1 MPRLRLARAFPFLA
15 LSSLILGGCASNS
28 RIPGPFRSAMRD
40 APPVA
45 KRLPHPTRIHGETRA
60 DDYFWLRE
68 KTNPEVRAYLEAE
81 NAWADQLTAHT
92 APLRDR
98 LFAEMKARIKETDI
112 SVPYRIG
119 DWEYFSRTQKGQ
131 QYPTY
136 FRRPREGGEA
146 RVVLDV
152 NELAKGQKFMAT
164 GTMTISPDGAL
175 MAYTTD
181 NTGFREYTLH
191 VKSLVDDR
199 EFSEAIAKVD
209 GVAWSSDNKTL
220 FYVVQDA
227 AKRPYRL
234 HRHALDTN
242 PKDDEMVYEEKD
254 ERFRLAVWL
263 TLSHDFLVLQSDSLT
278 TKETHLLPADRPS
291 GSFRVV
297 KPRQQDHEYSVTQ
310 RGDRLFIRTNDRGKN
325 FRLVTASTENPAE
338 WTEMI
343 PHRDDVMLERVRAFA
358 DFLVLTERKNGLRS
372 LRFIDDGG
380 GDHDLPLTESVYEIG
395 VGTNAEFTTDTFR
408 YTYQS
413 MITPRSVFDY
423 DVRKRQSR
431 LLKQI
436 EVLGGYNADAYQTE
450 RIFARAA
457 DGTAIPIS
465 LVRRK
470 DTPRDGSAPVYLI
483 GYGSYGAPY
492 PATFSHARLS
502 LLDRGVICAI
512 AHVRGGGELGK
523 KWHDGGRMSHKRN
536 TFTDFIA
543 CGEHLVRERYAHPNR
558 LIAHGGSAGGLL
570 MGAIVNM
577 RPDLFRVV
585 ILDVPF
591 VDVIN
596 TMLDES
602 LPLTVGEFEEWGN
615 PKIKKD
621 YDYIRTYCPYSN
633 LFAGAY
639 PTMLVKTSFDDSQVM
654 YWEPAKYVA
663 RLRQLKTN
671 QTQLVFKTNMAG
683 GHGGSSGR
691 YDAWK
696 ETAFN
701 YAFLLDQLG
710 IRD

>member
-1 MPRLRLARAFPFLA
+1 MPRPRLARAFPFLA
-15 LSSLILGGCASNS
+15 LSALILAGCASS
-28 RIPGPFRSAMRD
+28 PRIPGPFTSAMRD
-40 APPVA
+40 VPPSA

-60 DDYFWLRE
+60 DDYFWMRE

-81 NAWADQLTAHT
+81 NAWAEQLTAHT
-92 APLRDR
+92 APLRDK
-98 LFAEMKARIKETDI
+98 LFAEMKSRIKETDI

-119 DWEYFSRTQKGQ
+119 DFEYFSRTQKGQ

-146 RVVLDV
+146 RVLLDV

-164 GTMTISPDGAL
+164 GTMTISPDGAS

-199 EFSEAIAKVD
+199 EFTEAIPKVS
-209 GVAWSSDNKTL
+209 GVAWSTDNKTL
-220 FYVVQDA
+220 FYVVKDA

-234 HRHALDTN
+234 YRHALDTD

-263 TLSHDFLVLQSDSLT
+263 TLSHDFLVMQSDSLT
-278 TKETHLLPADRPS
+278 TNEAHLLPAARPS

-297 KPRQQDHEYSVTQ
+297 KPRRQDHEYSVTQ
-310 RGDRLFIRTNDRGKN
+310 RGDRLFIRTNDQGKN
-325 FRLVTASTENPAE
+325 FRLVTASTENPTE
-338 WTEMI
+338 WTELI
-343 PHRDDVMLERVRAFA
+343 PHRDDVMLERVRTFA
-358 DFLVLTERKNGLRS
+358 NFLVLTERKNGLRS
-372 LRFIDDGG
+372 LRFLDDSGE
-380 GDHDLPLTESVYEIG
+380 DHYLALSESVYEIG
-395 VGTNAEFTTDTFR
+395 VETNAEFATDTFR
-408 YTYQS
+408 YAYQS
-413 MITPRSVFDY
+413 MITPRSVFEY
-423 DVRKRQSR
+423 DVRKRQSK

-436 EVLGGYNADAYQTE
+436 EVLGGYDAGAYRTE
-450 RIFARAA
+450 RIFAKAA
-457 DGTAIPIS
+457 DGTSIPIS
-465 LVRRK
+465 LVRSK
-470 DTPRDGSAPVYLI
+470 NTPRDGSAPVYLI
-483 GYGSYGAPY
+483 GYGAYGAPY

-502 LLDRGVICAI
+502 LLDRGVVCAI

-523 KWHDGGRMSHKRN
+523 KWHDAGRMSRKKN

-543 CGEHLVRERYAHPNR
+543 CGEHLVREGYAHPNR
-558 LIAHGGSAGGLL
+558 LLAHGGSAGGLL

-585 ILDVPF
+585 VLDVPF

-615 PKIKKD
+615 PKIKKE

-633 LFAGAY
+633 LSAGAY

-671 QTQLVFKTNMAG
+671 QTQLVFKINMAG